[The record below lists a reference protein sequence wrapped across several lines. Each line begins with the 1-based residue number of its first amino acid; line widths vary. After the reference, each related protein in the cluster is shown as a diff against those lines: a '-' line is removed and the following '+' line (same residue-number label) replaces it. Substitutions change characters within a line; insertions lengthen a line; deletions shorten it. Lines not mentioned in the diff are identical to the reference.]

1 VRSLDWVIGLQQNS
15 RFFDSLIIKKL
26 PHEIKAFRDGSQ
38 QGFFEG
44 S

>member
-1 VRSLDWVIGLQQNS
+1 MGYQNNS
-15 RFFDSLIIKKL
+15 RFFDSASVHKP

-44 S
+44 L